1 MATLWSWCFPLLQCD
16 GDRTRSQVVQTHSRR
31 TSVPVLL
38 IGTVQWGPTTR
49 RIRENA
55 SDQSVGDRLGLD
67 DQVSGDQLQQ
77 PWLLPVHV
85 VVVRGG
91 EDGGG
96 GGGGDVD
103 GRTKMGKTHALH
115 CTALHC
121 TLENATSVV
130 RSSSR
135 EKRPLAPC
143 SVERG
148 RPGSH
153 TAGGGK

>member
-55 SDQSVGDRLGLD
+55 SDQSVGDGFGLD

-77 PWLLPVHV
+77 HTVVAEMPIMPCTSFFVMEKICISFLLGLYFYCV
-85 VVVRGG
+85 VYDFFRF
-91 EDGGG
+91 
-96 GGGGDVD
+96 
-103 GRTKMGKTHALH
+103 
-115 CTALHC
+115 
-121 TLENATSVV
+121 
-130 RSSSR
+130 
-135 EKRPLAPC
+135 
-143 SVERG
+143 
-148 RPGSH
+148 
-153 TAGGGK
+153 